1 MTRKKKDQVE
11 TKEVATV
18 TSSSFDY
25 KNKLASLTPKE
36 REEYKALTVKINPH
50 DLSTLQEY
58 GSELSQ
64 VVADNG
70 RHFLSTI
77 KSEDGGE
84 VTELVT
90 SLLKELNSIDID
102 DINSDSAVKRF
113 IAKIPILK
121 NFVTTLENAKVKYK
135 DIATNVD
142 AISKKMGEA
151 KLVALSDNSTLQEI
165 FDNNVEYINR
175 TRELIIGLKVMLEET
190 EEKYKYM
197 GEHPNEFEAWEIN
210 ETANFINETQKRITN
225 MEITEQVLNQNLMQ
239 ISATQGNNLA
249 IASKADEITGTVIPL
264 WQNQLSIS
272 VIMNNQAESV
282 KAQQLLS
289 DTTNKIIAKN
299 AENLYENS
307 VAVAKAN
314 EATIIDFE
322 TLKTA
327 QVNLINTIKDV
338 KKIHEDGAKTR
349 ATIEAELYKM
359 GIELEDAINGK

>member
-1 MTRKKKDQVE
+1 MARKKKEQVE

-25 KNKLASLTPKE
+25 QNKLASLTPEE

-84 VTELVT
+84 VTQLVT
-90 SLLKELNSIDID
+90 DLLKELNSIDID
-102 DINSDSAVKRF
+102 DINSNSVVKRF

-151 KLVALSDNSTLQEI
+151 KIVALADNSTLQEI
-165 FDNNVEYINR
+165 FDNNVEYIQR
-175 TRELIIGLKVMLEET
+175 TRELILGLKVLLEDT
-190 EEKYKYM
+190 ESKYQYM
-197 GEHPNEFEAWEIN
+197 QEHPNEFETWELN
-210 ETANFINETQKRITN
+210 ETSNFINETQKRITN
-225 MEITEQVLNQNLMQ
+225 MEITEQVLNQNLIQ
-239 ISATQGNNLA
+239 ISATQGNNIA
-249 IASKADEITGTVIPL
+249 IAAKADEITGTVIPL

-282 KAQQLLS
+282 KAQQLLAA
-289 DTTNKIIAKN
+289 TTNEIIARNAKN
-299 AENLYENS
+299 LHDNS
-307 VAVAKAN
+307 VAVAQAN

-327 QVNLINTIKDV
+327 QQQLINTIKDV
-338 KKIHEDGAKTR
+338 QKIHEDGAKNR
-349 ATIEAELYKM
+349 EKIESELYKM